1 MKFFIDTANTEE
13 IKEAQNMKLLDG
25 VTTNPTLMAKEIKRT
40 SRKAEEILKEICS
53 ITEGPVSAEAI
64 SENHEGMIEEAEKL
78 SSIADNICVKI
89 PMTEEGM
96 KAVSTLSEMGIKTN
110 VTLVFTPVQAVIAA
124 KAGANFVSPFIG
136 RLDDIVSEGMDVVED
151 ITDIFFNYD
160 FDTEIIVA
168 SIRHP
173 MHVLEAMRTGA
184 DIATIPFGVIKKLM
198 KHPLTDAGIRRFL
211 DDYEKSKNM

>member
-13 IKEAQNMKLLDG
+13 IKEAQDMKLLDG

-40 SRKAEEILKEICS
+40 SRKADDILKEICS

-64 SENHEGMIEEAEKL
+64 SENHEGMIEEAEQL

-96 KAVSTLSEMGIKTN
+96 KAVSTLSGKGIRTN

-124 KAGANFVSPFIG
+124 KAGASFVSPFIG
-136 RLDDIVSEGMDVVED
+136 RLDDIVSEGMDIVED

-211 DDYEKSKNM
+211 DDYEKSKNI